1 MMSPA
6 LHTDYSGL
14 AIERQKS
21 LMASAQN
28 GGTEEIRQ
36 TAEDFEA
43 FFLSRMVETMFEG
56 ISTDGMFGGGNG
68 EKVFR
73 SLLINEYGKAMAK
86 TGTVGVADY
95 VMKSILEMQ
104 EVPPL
109 ILSIYP
115 FYHFGYLVKWITAL
129 CWTKPARFRL
139 GLPDGRKNEW

>member
-21 LMASAQN
+21 LMASAQK

-43 FFLSRMVETMFEG
+43 FFLSRMVETMFE
-56 ISTDGMFGGGNG
+56 GMFGGGNG

-104 EVPPL
+104 EVQSQGF
-109 ILSIYP
+109 ID
-115 FYHFGYLVKWITAL
+115 G
-129 CWTKPARFRL
+129 TKN
-139 GLPDGRKNEW
+139 KEV

>member
-21 LMASAQN
+21 LMASAQK

-68 EKVFR
+68 ENGNGTPSA
-73 SLLINEYGKAMAK
+73 SLTHHPMRNRG
-86 TGTVGVADY
+86 TGGGVD
-95 VMKSILEMQ
+95 S
-104 EVPPL
+104 
-109 ILSIYP
+109 
-115 FYHFGYLVKWITAL
+115 F
-129 CWTKPARFRL
+129 RFRCL
-139 GLPDGRKNEW
+139 AMGGQQTESERLADRHPQHAGLDLADSWLR

>member
-43 FFLSRMVETMFEG
+43 FFLSRMVET

-104 EVPPL
+104 EVQSQGF
-109 ILSIYP
+109 ID
-115 FYHFGYLVKWITAL
+115 G
-129 CWTKPARFRL
+129 TKN
-139 GLPDGRKNEW
+139 KEV

>member
-21 LMASAQN
+21 LMASVQK

-104 EVPPL
+104 EVQSQGF
-109 ILSIYP
+109 ID
-115 FYHFGYLVKWITAL
+115 G
-129 CWTKPARFRL
+129 TKN
-139 GLPDGRKNEW
+139 KEV

>member
-21 LMASAQN
+21 LMASAQ

-104 EVPPL
+104 EVQSQGF
-109 ILSIYP
+109 ID
-115 FYHFGYLVKWITAL
+115 G
-129 CWTKPARFRL
+129 TKN
-139 GLPDGRKNEW
+139 KEV

>member
-6 LHTDYSGL
+6 INTDYSGL

-21 LMASAQN
+21 LMANAQN
-28 GGTEEIRQ
+28 GNTDEIRQ

-104 EVPPL
+104 EVQSQGFIDRTQSKGVL
-109 ILSIYP
+109 
-115 FYHFGYLVKWITAL
+115 
-129 CWTKPARFRL
+129 
-139 GLPDGRKNEW
+139 

>member
-6 LHTDYSGL
+6 LPTDYSGL

-86 TGTVGVADY
+86 TGTVGIADY

-104 EVPPL
+104 EVQSQGF
-109 ILSIYP
+109 ID
-115 FYHFGYLVKWITAL
+115 G
-129 CWTKPARFRL
+129 TKN
-139 GLPDGRKNEW
+139 KEV

>member
-21 LMASAQN
+21 LMASALN

-104 EVPPL
+104 EVQSQGF
-109 ILSIYP
+109 ID
-115 FYHFGYLVKWITAL
+115 G
-129 CWTKPARFRL
+129 TKN
-139 GLPDGRKNEW
+139 KEV

>member
-36 TAEDFEA
+36 TAED
-43 FFLSRMVETMFEG
+43 FEG

-104 EVPPL
+104 EVQSQGF
-109 ILSIYP
+109 ID
-115 FYHFGYLVKWITAL
+115 G
-129 CWTKPARFRL
+129 TKN
-139 GLPDGRKNEW
+139 KEV

>member
-1 MMSPA
+1 MEA
-6 LHTDYSGL
+6 LNSAMTFDNVLYGL
-14 AIERQKS
+14 KKAPQANAADLKKEKDMAKIEK
-21 LMASAQN
+21 
-28 GGTEEIRQ
+28 

-43 FFLSRMVETMFEG
+43 FFITKMMESMFEG

-104 EVPPL
+104 EVQSQGF
-109 ILSIYP
+109 ID
-115 FYHFGYLVKWITAL
+115 G
-129 CWTKPARFRL
+129 TKN
-139 GLPDGRKNEW
+139 KEV

>member
-21 LMASAQN
+21 LMARAQN

-104 EVPPL
+104 EVQSQGF
-109 ILSIYP
+109 ID
-115 FYHFGYLVKWITAL
+115 G
-129 CWTKPARFRL
+129 TKN
-139 GLPDGRKNEW
+139 KEV

>member
-1 MMSPA
+1 MMSPT

-14 AIERQKS
+14 AIEQQKN
-21 LMASAQN
+21 LMSNAKNSSSD
-28 GGTEEIRQ
+28 EIRQ
-36 TAEDFEA
+36 TAGDFEA

-104 EVPPL
+104 EVQSQGF
-109 ILSIYP
+109 ID
-115 FYHFGYLVKWITAL
+115 G
-129 CWTKPARFRL
+129 TKN
-139 GLPDGRKNEW
+139 KEV

>member
-21 LMASAQN
+21 LMASAPK

-36 TAEDFEA
+36 TAEDVEA

-56 ISTDGMFGGGNG
+56 ISPDGMFGGGNG

-104 EVPPL
+104 EVQSQGF
-109 ILSIYP
+109 ID
-115 FYHFGYLVKWITAL
+115 G
-129 CWTKPARFRL
+129 TKN
-139 GLPDGRKNEW
+139 KEV

>member
-56 ISTDGMFGGGNG
+56 ISTT
-68 EKVFR
+68 EC
-73 SLLINEYGKAMAK
+73 SAAATAK
-86 TGTVGVADY
+86 
-95 VMKSILEMQ
+95 KSS
-104 EVPPL
+104 VR
-109 ILSIYP
+109 
-115 FYHFGYLVKWITAL
+115 
-129 CWTKPARFRL
+129 C
-139 GLPDGRKNEW
+139 